1 MRHCFHQFV
10 KGTEAVAIGMGVQS
24 VAVDQHR
31 RQTGRTRAQH
41 IGAVFASPFF
51 TVAPRQILFLMGTF
65 IYGVHGLEVQIDDR
79 TLAHLRAVV
88 CAKLRKRE
96 PFCFTAPDQ
105 SQGQVSFWIDSSI
118 PVAFR
123 FESEPESQLNQAWL
137 VRLTASAKHSTK
149 RDIIWAND

>member
-1 MRHCFHQFV
+1 
-10 KGTEAVAIGMGVQS
+10 
-24 VAVDQHR
+24 
-31 RQTGRTRAQH
+31 
-41 IGAVFASPFF
+41 
-51 TVAPRQILFLMGTF
+51 MGTF

-123 FESEPESQLNQAWL
+123 FEAEPESQLNQAWL
-137 VRLTASAKHSTK
+137 VRLTASANCPTGLRVLSEPL
-149 RDIIWAND
+149 RPLPRINAVAGLRRL